1 MINKEKRNKMKNEIR
16 ITYSVGN
23 QPEIKATDYK
33 DVKELWEVIK
43 KQTNERLKEIDY
55 NTFIKT

>member
-1 MINKEKRNKMKNEIR
+1 MKEKMKNELR

-33 DVKELWEVIK
+33 DIKELWEVIK